1 MTHTPDITRPDPS
14 VIESLRGIGA
24 ATASAELH
32 RLGLRN
38 THIEG
43 VRSWTPGRSIVGPA
57 LTLQFMPL
65 REDVY
70 EDSEYKDPESQLHR
84 HALYHAQSGDVVVVD
99 ARGKMDSG
107 VFGEMMMTYLK
118 GRGGSGVIIDGCL
131 RDWPNIQKVDIGCW
145 IKGVTPNY
153 HTQRSIFPYAVN
165 VPIACGNCYVAPG
178 DIIIA
183 DDDGAVVVP
192 IGHVDKLLGRA
203 KGHVEWEEFS
213 RMKLEE
219 GGDLRR
225 YYPMKEGTD
234 AWAEYEAWKAGKAK

>member
-1 MTHTPDITRPDPS
+1 MTHTPDITRPSPE
-14 VIESLRGIGA
+14 VIEALKGIGA

-32 RLGLRN
+32 RIGVRN

-43 VRSWTPGRSIVGPA
+43 VTTWTPGKSVVGPA
-57 LTLQFMPL
+57 ITLQFMPL

-70 EDSEYKDPESQLHR
+70 KDEEYANPEEQLHR
-84 HALYHAQSGDVVVVD
+84 HALYHAQSGDIVVVD

-107 VFGEMMMTYLK
+107 VFGEMMMTYLA
-118 GRGGSGVIIDGCL
+118 GRGGQGVVIDGCL
-131 RDWPNIQKVDIGCW
+131 RDWPNIQQIDIGCW

-165 VPIACGNCYVAPG
+165 VPIACGECYVAPG
-178 DIIIA
+178 DIMIA

-192 IGHVDKLLGRA
+192 IAYVDHLVERA
-203 KGHVEWEEFS
+203 THHVEWEEFS
-213 RMKLEE
+213 RIKLSE

-225 YYPMKEGTD
+225 YYPLSEE
-234 AWAEYEAWKAGKAK
+234 AEEEYKVWKAQQG

>member
-14 VIESLRGIGA
+14 VIEALTGIGS

-32 RLGLRN
+32 RLGVRN

-43 VRSWTPGRSIVGPA
+43 LTSWTPGKSIVGPA
-57 LTLQFMPL
+57 ITLQFMPL

-70 EDSEYKDPESQLHR
+70 QDDEYADPEKQLHR
-84 HALYHAQSGDVVVVD
+84 HALYHVQSGDVVVVD

-118 GRGGSGVIIDGCL
+118 GRGGQGVVIDGCL
-131 RDWPNIQKVDIGCW
+131 RDWPNIQEVDIGCW

-153 HTQRSIFPYAVN
+153 HTQRDIFPYAVN

-178 DIIIA
+178 DIMIA

-192 IGHVDKLLGRA
+192 LAFVDRVLERA
-203 KGHVEWEEFS
+203 TSHVEWEEFS
-213 RMKLEE
+213 RIKLSE

-225 YYPMKEGTD
+225 YYPLSEE
-234 AWAEYEAWKAGKAK
+234 AEEEYRAWKDAQD